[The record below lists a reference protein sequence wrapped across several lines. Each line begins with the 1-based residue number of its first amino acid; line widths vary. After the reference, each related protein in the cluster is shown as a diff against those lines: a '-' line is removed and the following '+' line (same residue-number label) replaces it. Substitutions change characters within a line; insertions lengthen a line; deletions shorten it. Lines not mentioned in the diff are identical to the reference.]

1 MVCGGGGGGCWGVLG
16 GGGGK
21 GFVMVMEKGVKG
33 VCDGDGREGF
43 LVA

>member
-1 MVCGGGGGGCWGVLG
+1 MCACALERRGGVMVCGRGGV
-16 GGGGK
+16 
-21 GFVMVMEKGVKG
+21 VEEGVKG

>member
-1 MVCGGGGGGCWGVLG
+1 MGGVGGCWG